1 MDEPTDAPPTPELPV
16 RLRIDV
22 NVLLSTAQQMRELA
36 YAPYSGYA
44 VGAALVGASGKVYG
58 GCNVENGVFGL
69 TICAEA
75 TALVKAISSG
85 ERDFDAIAVIT
96 EDGGTPCG
104 SCRQM
109 LSEFSPEMA
118 VIIADARGRYRI
130 MTVDELLPAAFSLK
144 H

>member
-44 VGAALVGASGKVYG
+44 VGAALVGASGQVYG

>member
-1 MDEPTDAPPTPELPV
+1 
-16 RLRIDV
+16 LRIDV

-44 VGAALVGASGKVYG
+44 VGAALVGASGQVYG
-58 GCNVENGVFGL
+58 GCNVENGVYGL
-69 TICAEA
+69 TVCAEA

-85 ERDFDAIAVIT
+85 EREFDAIAVIT
-96 EDGGTPCG
+96 ENGGTPCG

-118 VIIADARGRYRI
+118 VIIADSRGRYRI
-130 MTVDELLPAAFSLK
+130 MTVDELLPAAFNLK